1 MCHARMPGEERV
13 PKLGA
18 RRYLVISIAMASVVL
33 EVADGKVA
41 AARVAVGAC
50 SPVARRLTELERALT
65 GAPFDAYLAHRVEPS
80 HLAPL
85 SPIDDIR
92 GDAAY
97 RGDAALVLLRRLLEK
112 VSA

>member
-1 MCHARMPGEERV
+1 
-13 PKLGA
+13 
-18 RRYLVISIAMASVVL
+18 
-33 EVADGKVA
+33 
-41 AARVAVGAC
+41 
-50 SPVARRLTELERALT
+50 LERALT
-65 GAPFDAYLAHRVEPS
+65 DAPFDAYLAHRVEPS